1 MKQSP
6 SSVGERAPR
15 WLLFFYSVPS
25 RPVSGRVRIWR
36 KLLRAG
42 ALPFK
47 GAVYVL
53 PYNEEH
59 YEFLQWLVAEVTALK
74 GESAFV
80 AVEKVETMEERELV
94 ELFIRQREKEY
105 RSLEKGLEEFERKVL
120 SIKKGGAAL
129 KDAKLSEQLGRFVG
143 DFEEMRKIDFFSAK
157 AGRDLQAKI
166 RSIEEEIKGL
176 AGTVPEKMSGIA
188 LRKRGDY
195 QGKTW
200 ITRKKP
206 FVDRMASAWLIRKYI
221 DTNAAFAF
229 TDVDSTGETRGANTV
244 AFDLRGGEFTHI
256 GDRCTF
262 EVLLRSFGLKEKA
275 LRKMAEIVHELDM
288 KDDKYRNHEAAGIE
302 EILSG
307 IRRTARNDG
316 EALEKGMAVFE
327 MLYAAKSA

>member
-1 MKQSP
+1 MKQTP
-6 SSVGERAPR
+6 SSAGGRAPR

-59 YEFLQWLVAEVTALK
+59 YEFLQWLAAEVTALK

-80 AVEKVETMEERELV
+80 AVERVETMEEKELV

-120 SIKKGGAAL
+120 SIRKGGAAL
-129 KDAKLSEQLGRFVG
+129 KDAKLPEQLGRFVG

-157 AGRDLQAKI
+157 AGRDLQARI
-166 RSIEEEIKGL
+166 RGIEEEIKGL

-307 IRRTARNDG
+307 IRRTARNDE